1 MASLDTVV
9 TIVITKDTATLS
21 RVGFGLPAMLTYNT
35 AQTELAKLYGNI
47 DEMLSPAGPFV
58 ATSREIAIA
67 TAIFSQ
73 NPRPTGV
80 VVLRRATAP
89 LRDVIFTPVTDVTAG
104 KPFANF
110 AYSIKLGDG
119 VNIPETFTFTTD
131 VTPTVAEITAG
142 LVALINAGTIDVLA
156 TDGTTDFTVESADA
170 PGGSAT
176 AGIPFTAEVDRS
188 LITQAETTPDPGIV
202 ADLAAAR
209 QVNDDWYALVT
220 DATSAAEIA
229 ALATNIGTLKRVYI
243 AESAD
248 DDVIGPGSGDIAST
262 LQTAAHERTA
272 LFSHPKPHTSPAGAW
287 VGVVLPNIPG
297 SLTWKFKTLT
307 GIDTIS
313 YDTAEGAQLDGKN
326 ANYYTLI
333 AGLQITTEGVV
344 SSGEFLDTVRGIDQ
358 TSQLMQEN
366 VFRVLKVNPK
376 ISYTDAGIQII
387 VNEVE
392 GVLDQK
398 VSDDFLAS
406 DPAFTVDFPRAR
418 DVDKNTKALRT
429 LPDITFSAFFASAVH
444 KVELRGR
451 LSV

>member
-1 MASLDTVV
+1 MASLDSIV
-9 TIVITKDTATLS
+9 TITITKDTATLS
-21 RVGFGLPAMLTYNT
+21 RVGFGLPAMLVYGT

-47 DEMLSPAGPFV
+47 DEMITPAGPF
-58 ATSREIAIA
+58 AAESREIAIA
-67 TAIFSQ
+67 TAVFSQ
-73 NPRPTGV
+73 SPKPTGI

-89 LRDVIFTPVTDVTAG
+89 LRDVTFTPVTDATAG

-110 AYSIKLGDG
+110 AYSTKLGDG
-119 VNIPETFTFTTD
+119 VNVPETFTFTTD

-142 LVALINAGTIDVLA
+142 LVALINAGGIDVLA
-156 TDGTTDFTVESADA
+156 TDGTTDFTVESAA
-170 PGGSAT
+170 SPGGLAT

-202 ADLAAAR
+202 PDLAAAR

-220 DATSAAEIA
+220 DATGPAEIA
-229 ALATNIGTLKRVYI
+229 ALATAVGALKRVYI

-248 DDVIGPGSGDIAST
+248 DDVIGSGGGDIAST

-307 GIDTIS
+307 GIDTIG
-313 YDTAEGAQLDGKN
+313 YTTAEGSQLDGKA
-326 ANYYTLI
+326 ANYYTI
-333 AGLQITTEGVV
+333 ISGLRITTEGVV
-344 SSGEFLDTVRGIDQ
+344 ASGEFLDTIRGLDQ
-358 TSQLMQEN
+358 TAQLMQEN

-376 ISYTDAGIQII
+376 VSFTDPGIQLI

-398 VSDDFLAS
+398 VADDFIAA
-406 DPAFTVDFPRAR
+406 DPAFVVDFPRASE
-418 DVDKNTKALRT
+418 VDTNTKALRT
-429 LPDITFSAFFASAVH
+429 LPDISFTATLSGAVH

-451 LSV
+451 VTV